1 MYSTSCDL
9 HWFHYTKPA
18 FDPLC
23 FHGTDAGKKEW
34 IVDRIFL
41 WISGRHVLWVRFW
54 ILCINLYV
62 FRIFDDDIKVP
73 VLLAGVG
80 NILYGLAVYAL
91 QFLLRGRLGLG
102 TYIYRIILPE
112 TFYTIIL
119 TLIVYRIFY
128 RINYRFMSPS
138 RKESESIWVLK

>member
-1 MYSTSCDL
+1 MKAEWLLRMHRFPKRKEKTDEKIDYIIYHNYCKLSSSMYSTSCDL

-62 FRIFDDDIKVP
+62 FRIFE
-73 VLLAGVG
+73 
-80 NILYGLAVYAL
+80 
-91 QFLLRGRLGLG
+91 
-102 TYIYRIILPE
+102 RIR
-112 TFYTIIL
+112 T
-119 TLIVYRIFY
+119 
-128 RINYRFMSPS
+128 
-138 RKESESIWVLK
+138 